1 MTRIWGWLTVIAMAV
16 AAPVLAGAE
25 ELSGSYYGI
34 DEASG
39 ASIRI
44 APDPGGYTGT
54 FYDPQGASQRFEA
67 DRDGDTAQAVLD
79 MDGQTVLMR
88 MAPLPFGAEV
98 AIIPFNA
105 QGQLVPGGGLVLNFV
120 REGIDLPDQPADF
133 VAAPREPGQRIAGN
147 AFLASYQFWDPVGV
161 RNGYLGLPDR
171 FRRLLKLFPAVQLDV
186 IWKLCLAPGSDR
198 ALADALRG
206 QGIACEEVLESL
218 AKAQRDNRFNDYKT
232 EVEAERSSLRMSVRC
247 ADGYVESKS
256 DCDAAARKMSEAAVS
271 LRTAASVLR
280 RYR

>member
-1 MTRIWGWLTVIAMAV
+1 MKRIWVWLVLIAMTAV
-16 AAPVLAGAE
+16 APVFASAE

-34 DEASG
+34 DEATG

-44 APDPGGYTGT
+44 KPDPGGYTGT

-79 MDGQTVLMR
+79 MDGRTVLMR

-98 AIIPFNA
+98 AIIPFNG

-120 REGIDLPDQPADF
+120 REGIDLPDKPADF
-133 VAAPREPGQRIAGN
+133 VTAPREPGQRVAGN

-161 RNGYLGLPDR
+161 RNGYLGLPER
-171 FRRLLKLFPAVQLDV
+171 FKRLIKLFPAVQLDV
-186 IWKLCLAPGSDR
+186 IWKLCLAPASDL
-198 ALADALRG
+198 ALAQALRG
-206 QGIACEEVLESL
+206 QGIACPEVLDSL
-218 AKAQRDNRFNDYKT
+218 AKTQRDNRFNDYKT
-232 EVEAERSSLRMSVRC
+232 EVETERNTLRTSVRC
-247 ADGYVESKS
+247 ADGYVESKTV
-256 DCDAAARKMSEAAVS
+256 CDGAAENLSKAAVS
-271 LRTAASVLR
+271 LRTAATVLE